1 LSLNYSTKSESSGI
15 STERYISRY
24 ITGVEISQKESEML
38 GAVAEPLRV
47 NGQLLKRLLRCNK
60 LSLVTWLGLP
70 VLILSVASKRKDSQP
85 SSTMTAL
92 LATVGFL
99 MLGAW
104 LAFHVLLGRLAAML
118 NQSVLLWW
126 LGALLF
132 GPISATIACVL
143 MHRAVSDRLSIS

>member
-1 LSLNYSTKSESSGI
+1 
-15 STERYISRY
+15 
-24 ITGVEISQKESEML
+24 ML
-38 GAVAEPLRV
+38 GAVVEPLPV
-47 NGQLLKRLLRCNK
+47 NGRLLKRLLRWNK
-60 LSLVTWLGLP
+60 LSLVTWLGLLVP
-70 VLILSVASKRKDSQP
+70 VLSVASMRNDSQP

-99 MLGAW
+99 MLSAW

-132 GPISATIACVL
+132 GPMSTTITCVP
-143 MHRAVSDRLSIS
+143 MRRAVSDRPSIS